1 MTEFSL
7 NQEFENLVKQTVSEQ
22 EQMTAI
28 ERRSNMK
35 DNGESA
41 KNRDFFQD
49 NNAIKKKTKKQALNR
64 TQQLD

>member
-1 MTEFSL
+1 MAEFSL
-7 NQEFENLVKQTVSEQ
+7 NQEFENIVKQTVSEQ

-28 ERRSNMK
+28 EGRSNMT
-35 DNGESA
+35 DNGELT

-49 NNAIKKKTKKQALNR
+49 NNAIKKKKKQALNR

>member
-28 ERRSNMK
+28 EGRSNMT

-49 NNAIKKKTKKQALNR
+49 NNAVKKKKQTLNR

>member
-7 NQEFENLVKQTVSEQ
+7 NQEFENIVKQTVSEQ

-28 ERRSNMK
+28 EGRSNMT
-35 DNGESA
+35 DNGELT

-49 NNAIKKKTKKQALNR
+49 NNAIKKKKKQALNR